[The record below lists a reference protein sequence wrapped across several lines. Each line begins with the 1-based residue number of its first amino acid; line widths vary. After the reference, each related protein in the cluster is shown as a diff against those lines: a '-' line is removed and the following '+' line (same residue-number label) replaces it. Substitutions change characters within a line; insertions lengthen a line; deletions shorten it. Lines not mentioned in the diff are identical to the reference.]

1 MTTDIKKTPDATAP
15 DDRPAEKRTLHVT
28 GTLFKDAKERGAVIA
43 TSPVIR
49 AGVTGIEFAE
59 KGGFGKEL
67 DLSEFSKR
75 IRLQAEA
82 VNKGDMTGPE
92 QMLVS
97 QAATLDAIFNTLAR
111 KAATAE
117 FMPQV
122 EANLRLALKAQG
134 QCAQTL
140 RVLGDLKNPRAVT
153 FAKQVNNAN
162 GPQQVNNGPVTNGSE
177 AHPPMADVVGSTVAR
192 AHESTTNP
200 TNELLE
206 NQHGE
211 RLDTRAASA
220 ASGSN
225 KTLEAV
231 GAVHR
236 TEDS

>member
-1 MTTDIKKTPDATAP
+1 MAPDIEKTPDTTPP

-43 TSPVIR
+43 TNPVIR
-49 AGVTGIEFAE
+49 AGMTGIEFAE

-97 QAATLDAIFNTLAR
+97 QAATLDAIFNMLAR

-162 GPQQVNNGPVTNGSE
+162 GPQQVNNGPVNNGNG
-177 AHPPMADVVGSTVAR
+177 AHPPMAEAAVAR
-192 AHESTTNP
+192 M
-200 TNELLE
+200 
-206 NQHGE
+206 HGE
-211 RLDTRAASA
+211 NEGR
-220 ASGSN
+220 SN
-225 KTLEAV
+225 KLLLTDHEHGTTLDAGGAGEAGRV
-231 GAVHR
+231 NSNLAAVEAFNR
-236 TEDS
+236 TEE

>member
-1 MTTDIKKTPDATAP
+1 MTTDVEKTPDTTPP
-15 DDRPAEKRTLHVT
+15 DDRPPEKRTLHVT
-28 GTLFKDAKERGAVIA
+28 GALFKDARERGAVIA

-49 AGVTGIEFAE
+49 AGMTGIEFAE
-59 KGGFGKEL
+59 KGGLGKEL

-117 FMPQV
+117 YMPQV
-122 EANLRLALKAQG
+122 EANLRLALKAQS

-162 GPQQVNNGPVTNGSE
+162 GPQQVNNGPVSNGNGAHG
-177 AHPPMADVVGSTVAR
+177 AHPPLAEAPVAC
-192 AHESTTNP
+192 AHGENEGRS
-200 TNELLE
+200 NELLGR
-206 NQHGE
+206 QYGE
-211 RLDTRAASA
+211 RMDGGAQAEAARGNQA
-220 ASGSN
+220 LE
-225 KTLEAV
+225 TVEAV
-231 GAVHR
+231 KRA
-236 TEDS
+236 EE